1 VRASA
6 HLQTAQVSAVTTT
19 TTMNPQRARWG
30 TRTTAHIDLI
40 VAGEAI
46 VIVIIVD
53 VVVVVVVDSR

>member
-1 VRASA
+1 MAS
-6 HLQTAQVSAVTTT
+6 LRTAQDSAVTTT
-19 TTMNPQRARWG
+19 TMSNPQRARWG
-30 TRTTAHIDLI
+30 MRTTAHIDLI

>member
-1 VRASA
+1 LR
-6 HLQTAQVSAVTTT
+6 TAQDSAVTTT
-19 TTMNPQRARWG
+19 TTSNPQRARWG